1 MRYLLPVL
9 LLVSVACFGANG
21 IYWEPCKAHAKSET
35 NKTSKRPDA
44 NKSAK
49 SNSHAAHGGGGMMML
64 SLVGAEDKNVSASY
78 LLPDL
83 SLAPAELKY
92 GMVVPKVNMG
102 GYYALTAFAED
113 ANSSDFAVRYLS
125 ANGKPVKVSPVK
137 LTNKQKNVLEIIP
150 NPLPREHDRYTASKD
165 YRFTVVY
172 NGKPLENAD
181 IELKIG
187 ENTQKLQTTSG
198 GKLTIL
204 LPNSFSNVVPE
215 DRQTKEFVL
224 SVSKYENGRLF
235 TSSFSAPFYPNANDW
250 WQSQNLGFGGIAL
263 GFLGGIALYM
273 RSRKRG
279 NK

>member
-1 MRYLLPVL
+1 MRLLPIL
-9 LLVSVACFGANG
+9 LFACVACFGANG
-21 IYWEPCKAHAKSET
+21 IYWEPCKAHAKGDA

-49 SNSHAAHGGGGMMML
+49 SNSHAHGGEGMMML
-64 SLVGAEDKNVSASY
+64 VLVGADDKNVSASY

-83 SLAPAELKY
+83 SSVPAELKY

-102 GYYALTAFAED
+102 GYYAMTAFVED

-165 YRFTVVY
+165 YRFKVLY
-172 NGKPLENAD
+172 DGKPLENAD
-181 IELKIG
+181 IELRIG
-187 ENTQKLQTTSG
+187 ENTQKLKSEVG
-198 GKLTIL
+198 GRLNIS
-204 LPNSFSNVVPE
+204 LPNNFSGVTPE
-215 DRQTKEFVL
+215 NRQSKEFIL
-224 SVSKYENGRLF
+224 SVSKYENGKLF

-250 WQSQNLGFGGIAL
+250 WQSQNLGFGAISL
-263 GFLGGIALYM
+263 GFLGGLALYM
-273 RSRKRG
+273 RTRKRG